1 MTSIDPLLLLDNT
14 SMMSVMNKGV
24 FRCTDVTFE
33 EAKAIMEV
41 HQQEDILQ
49 CFSNLDLEDV
59 IYDYLR
65 IENREFTHKR
75 VRDMRVGQD
84 GLVFKLY
91 TTKSETQPV
100 IVTDKGNEAK
110 KIQNVYVY
118 CQLVSRIE

>member
-41 HQQEDILQ
+41 HKQEDILQ
-49 CFSNLDLEDV
+49 CFSNLDLEAV

-65 IENREFTHKR
+65 IEKREFTHKR

-91 TTKSETQPV
+91 TIRSETQPV
-100 IVTDKGNEAK
+100 IITDKGNEAK